1 MPTENKIPTVRFLDD
16 NLNTI
21 VKGLS
26 LDQVQQVIYDKLI
39 PNLKISIEKNKKEC
53 IFCYVQ
59 DYQVIIP
66 QKSYL
71 QTLKTLE
78 KYYLTKEDYVKCGI
92 IKDLLIKIEK

>member
-1 MPTENKIPTVRFLDD
+1 MPIQNKIPTVTFTHETLDI
-16 NLNTI
+16 I

-26 LDQVQQVIYDKLI
+26 QDNVQQVIYDKLI
-39 PNLKISIEKNKKEC
+39 PNLKLSIEKNKKEC

-66 QKSYL
+66 SKSYL

-78 KYYLTKEDYVKCGI
+78 KYYLAKEDYEKCGI
-92 IKDLLIKIEK
+92 IKDLLIKIG